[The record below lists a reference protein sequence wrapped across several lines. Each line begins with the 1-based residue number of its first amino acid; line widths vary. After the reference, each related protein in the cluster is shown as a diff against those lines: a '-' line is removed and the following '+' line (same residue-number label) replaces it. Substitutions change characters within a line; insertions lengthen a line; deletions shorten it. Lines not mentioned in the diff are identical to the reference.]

1 MIPAR
6 SIAFLLCAL
15 SVACGGRGQ
24 KEPERARAASGEA
37 LPRSVIT
44 GGPERCADAVDDN
57 GNGVADEGC
66 GIPSGLIQF
75 LVAWDEP
82 GADVDLRV
90 TDPNGELCE
99 VGRPTESGLVK
110 ERDCPGRNGECRGKN
125 YENVYLE
132 GGELLRGK
140 YRIRVRLE
148 STGGADPPVRVRLA
162 ARLGPRSYGAG
173 FAFERPDTDWEVILE
188 L

>member
-1 MIPAR
+1 MSSARGFAVALFALSTACGARGPKDAEPAR
-6 SIAFLLCAL
+6 I
-15 SVACGGRGQ
+15 
-24 KEPERARAASGEA
+24 ASGA
-37 LPRSVIT
+37 APPRASVT
-44 GGPERCADAVDDN
+44 AGPERCADAVDDN
-57 GNGVADEGC
+57 GNGLADEGC

-132 GGELLRGK
+132 GSDLLRGK

-148 STGGADPPVRVRLA
+148 STGGADPPVRVRLS

-173 FAFERPDTDWEVILE
+173 FSFERPDTDWEVVLD

>member
-1 MIPAR
+1 VTLSRA
-6 SIAFLLCAL
+6 LLVALSAL
-15 SVACGGRGQ
+15 SVACGARGQ
-24 KEPERARAASGEA
+24 KAPEPARIVTTEQ
-37 LPRSVIT
+37 LPRSVVAS
-44 GGPERCADAVDDN
+44 GPERCADAIDDN
-57 GNGVADEGC
+57 GNGLADEGC
-66 GIPSGLIQF
+66 GIPTGLIQF

-82 GADVDLRV
+82 SADVDLRV
-90 TDPNGELCE
+90 TDPDGELSE

-132 GGELLRGK
+132 DGDLLRGK

-148 STGGADPPVRVRLA
+148 STGGADPPIRVRLS
-162 ARLGPRSYGAG
+162 ARLGPRSYGAS
-173 FAFERPDTDWEVILE
+173 FAFERPDTDWETVLG

>member
-1 MIPAR
+1 MTGAR
-6 SIAFLLCAL
+6 GLVFLLGAL
-15 SVACGGRGQ
+15 SAACGARGQ
-24 KEPERARAASGEA
+24 KEPERARVASNAA
-37 LPRSVIT
+37 LPRAVVT
-44 GGPERCADAVDDN
+44 AGPERCADAVDDN
-57 GNGVADEGC
+57 GNGLADEGC

-75 LVAWDEP
+75 MVAWDEP

-173 FAFERPDTDWEVILE
+173 FAFDRPDTDWEVVLD

>member
-1 MIPAR
+1 MIGAR
-6 SIAFLLCAL
+6 DLAFLPCAL
-15 SVACGGRGQ
+15 SVACGASGH
-24 KEPERARAASGEA
+24 KEPEPARAASGEV
-37 LPRSVIT
+37 LPRAVVT
-44 GGPERCADAVDDN
+44 AGPERCADAVDDN
-57 GNGVADEGC
+57 GNGLADEGC

-75 LVAWDEP
+75 MVAWNEP
-82 GADVDLRV
+82 SADVDLRV

-162 ARLGPRSYGAG
+162 ARLGPRSYGGG
-173 FAFERPDTDWEVILE
+173 FAFERPDTDWEVVLD